1 MYFQILL
8 GYLLGYVTIQIEG
21 YFIERFINLCNSQK
35 IFLWNLQRIN
45 STSIKVN
52 MNIRDFKTIKQI
64 AKKTKCRVK
73 IKNKKGIPFL
83 LHRYKKRKIFVL
95 FFLLI
100 IIAIFTLS
108 NFIWNIEITGNETIP
123 KQEIQQILEKHHFN
137 IGSCKIGLQTKNI
150 IEQIRLERD
159 DIAWVGIEIKGTNA
173 IVKIVEADL
182 KPEII
187 PEEEYCNLIATKE
200 GMIVKVTAQNGTPLV
215 KEGDLV
221 TKGSVLVGGWLE
233 GKYTGMRYVHANGEV
248 KAKVWYSQKVE
259 VPLKQVKKVKTGNEE
274 HKYSVK
280 INNFEINLS
289 KGVSKFQNYDTIETS
304 KKLKLFSDF
313 YFPIEIQEKT
323 YQEYEK
329 QEITYTVE
337 EAKQIGIEQAEQKL
351 EEQIASINQ
360 NENIQPVIKND
371 TTQNGEQE
379 ENEKLN
385 KVLEKQVH
393 TKQVGD
399 AIEVE
404 VIYEVLENI
413 ATKEKLV
420 F

>member
-8 GYLLGYVTIQIEG
+8 GHLLGYVTIDIEG
-21 YFIERFINLCNSQK
+21 YFMERFINLCNSQK
-35 IFLWNLQRIN
+35 IFLWNLQRTN
-45 STSIKVN
+45 STSMKVN
-52 MNIRDFKTIKQI
+52 MNIRDFKKIKEI

-73 IKNKKGIPFL
+73 IKTKKGIPFL
-83 LHRYKKRKIFVL
+83 LHRYKKRKIFAL
-95 FFLLI
+95 FFLLVLI
-100 IIAIFTLS
+100 TILALS

-123 KQEIQQILEKHHFN
+123 KEEIQQILEKHHFS

-150 IEQIRLERD
+150 VEQIRLERD
-159 DIAWVGIEIKGTNA
+159 DIAWVGIEVKGTNA
-173 IVKIVEADL
+173 IVKVVEADL

-187 PEEEYCNLIATKE
+187 PEQEYCNLIATKE

-221 TKGSVLVGGWLE
+221 TKSSVLVGGWLE

-248 KAKVWYSQKVE
+248 QAKVWYSQKVE
-259 VPLKQVKKVKTGNEE
+259 VPLKQVKKLKTGNEE
-274 HKYSVK
+274 NKYSVK

-304 KKLKLFSDF
+304 KKLKLFSNF
-313 YFPIEIQEKT
+313 YLPIEITKKN
-323 YQEYEK
+323 YQEYQE

-337 EAKQIGIEQAEQKL
+337 EAKQIGIQQAEKKL
-351 EEQIASINQ
+351 EEKITSMNQ
-360 NENIQPVIKND
+360 PENTELERKKEQ
-371 TTQNGEQE
+371 TQNTKQI
-379 ENEKLN
+379 
-385 KVLEKQVH
+385 LEKQVL

-399 AIEVE
+399 TIEVE